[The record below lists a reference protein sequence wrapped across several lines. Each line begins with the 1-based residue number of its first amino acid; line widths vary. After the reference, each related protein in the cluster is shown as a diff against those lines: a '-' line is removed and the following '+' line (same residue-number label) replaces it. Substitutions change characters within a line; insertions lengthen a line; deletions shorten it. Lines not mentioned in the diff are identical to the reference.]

1 MRIFAYK
8 LKQTTMTKQ
17 QEIKDAIM
25 HLQIKKV
32 LTEPFNPALYQYCE
46 TMINYLKKQ
55 LNEKPKKNTIRIKD

>member
-1 MRIFAYK
+1 MHIK
-8 LKQTTMTKQ
+8 TNNMNKQ

-32 LTEPFNPALYQYCE
+32 LSEPFNPALYEYCE

>member
-1 MRIFAYK
+1 
-8 LKQTTMTKQ
+8 MTKQ

-32 LTEPFNPALYQYCE
+32 LTEPFNPALYEYCE

>member
-1 MRIFAYK
+1 
-8 LKQTTMTKQ
+8 MTKNQ
-17 QEIKDAIM
+17 KEIREAIM

-32 LTEPFNPALYQYCE
+32 LNEPYCPALYEYCE

>member
-1 MRIFAYK
+1 MS
-8 LKQTTMTKQ
+8 KQ

-32 LTEPFNPALYQYCE
+32 LTEPFNPALYEYCE

-55 LNEKPKKNTIRIKD
+55 LNEKPKKNTIRIKNQ